1 MKRNTAQLKEN
12 LIQTGI
18 EEIHQHGIDNLSLRT
33 VSQKCGVTHGA
44 PYKHFGSKDGYLRIV
59 LSRLSDFWANEM
71 TVNIASSSS
80 ARDELTQMGFNFVL
94 AAKRNPYVFEALFVK
109 YPFKYLELSG
119 ETILTETD
127 LPGFDAF
134 KHIVLKLRQQEGF
147 NNSEAETLFHFWSF
161 ISGLAILSQNPIG
174 TDLSQSA
181 IRTTIEHMLD
191 IYIKGENT

>member
-18 EEIHQHGIDNLSLRT
+18 EEIRQHGIDNLSLRT

-71 TVNIASSSS
+71 TVNIAPSSS

-174 TDLSQSA
+174 TDLSQSD